1 MRSNNSRWFQVA
13 MVALTIVCA
22 LGLGYLTGAIAGG
35 GVASRSTTTTLPQ
48 LDVGAAT
55 EETAT
60 LIALEPSDTSTPEAT
75 AKPTATATPRATA
88 TATATATSTAVAPP
102 PDIFIEDTFAT
113 EVNGWPTGETETW
126 TAGYVDQRYQLKLNG
141 QTSIG
146 FTTALPAEEYRLGI
160 DVAVTEGAAGVV
172 FLFAEPAT
180 SYRIILSGDGAY
192 AIERQEGNATTQEN
206 IVTKIIDWTEHPALK
221 KTAGETN
228 RLTIEREGERIRF
241 TANDQVLTEFA
252 VPPGPFVNRYGFVL
266 TSRTGQGQAT
276 FDNLRGERLPG
287 S

>member
-1 MRSNNSRWFQVA
+1 MRSHNSRRFQGA

-22 LGLGYLTGAIAGG
+22 LALGYLTGAIAGG
-35 GVASRSTTTTLPQ
+35 GVGSRSTTPAPLPQ
-48 LDVGAAT
+48 IVAQAT
-55 EETAT
+55 ADTETTITA
-60 LIALEPSDTSTPEAT
+60 EPSRTSTPEIRAT
-75 AKPTATATPRATA
+75 PTASPTKTAMP
-88 TATATATSTAVAPP
+88 TATSTAQPEQPEV
-102 PDIFIEDTFAT
+102 FIEDTFDT
-113 EVNGWPTGETETW
+113 EANSWPTGATETW
-126 TAGYVDQRYQLKLNG
+126 AAGYVDQRYQLKLNG

-146 FTTALPAEEYRLGI
+146 FTTPIPAENYRLGI
-160 DVAVTEGAAGVV
+160 DVVVTEGGAGVV

-180 SYRIILSGDGAY
+180 SYRIIISAQGAY
-192 AIERQEGNATTQEN
+192 AIERQEGNATTKEN
-206 IVTKIIDWTEHPALK
+206 IVTKIIDWTDHAALRT
-221 KTAGETN
+221 TAGATN

-266 TSRTGQGQAT
+266 TSRTGQGEAS

>member
-22 LGLGYLTGAIAGG
+22 LALGYLTGAIAGG
-35 GVASRSTTTTLPQ
+35 GVGSRPITAALPQ
-48 LDVGAAT
+48 IEVRAT
-55 EETAT
+55 AETET
-60 LIALEPSDTSTPEAT
+60 TIAIEPIVTNTPE
-75 AKPTATATPRATA
+75 ATA
-88 TATATATSTAVAPP
+88 TATATPTPRATPTATTTATPTP
-102 PDIFIEDTFAT
+102 PDVFIEDTFDT

-146 FTTALPAEEYRLGI
+146 FTTPLPAEQYRLAV
-160 DVAVTEGAAGVV
+160 DVAVTQGAAGVV

-192 AIERQEGNATTQEN
+192 AIERQEGNATTKEN
-206 IVTKIIDWTEHPALK
+206 IVTKIIDWTQHDALRK
-221 KTAGETN
+221 LAGETN

-241 TANDQVLTEFA
+241 SANDQPLTEFA

-266 TSRTGQGQAT
+266 TSRTGQGDAT
-276 FDNLRGERLPG
+276 FDNLRGERLPD